1 VAKMAAYI
9 HHLADQDFILL
20 SKVLYVA
27 NANWEHIKFH
37 LVIVFVCHVQ
47 INHKTLNIQAL
58 KVNTIMKMPVTILVL
73 MIIP

>member
-1 VAKMAAYI
+1 MVAFLP
-9 HHLADQDFILL
+9 HLVDQDSILL

-27 NANWEHIKFH
+27 NANWEPIKFH
-37 LVIVFVCHVQ
+37 LVIVFVYHVQ

-58 KVNTIMKMPVTILVL
+58 KVNTIMKMPVIILVL